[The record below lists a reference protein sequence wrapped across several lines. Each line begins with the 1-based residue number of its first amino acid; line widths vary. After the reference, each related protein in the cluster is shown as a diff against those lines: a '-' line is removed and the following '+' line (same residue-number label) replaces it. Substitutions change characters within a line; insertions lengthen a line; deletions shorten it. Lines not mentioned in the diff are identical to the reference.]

1 MPRRAEIDSFYTCQH
16 ADQFAINWRAF
27 YARAERR
34 TDEVRADW
42 PHELDLA
49 YGPSQRHRLDLYL
62 PVGASGPVPVL
73 LFLHGGGFREGDP
86 ALYGYLAQPYVER
99 GVAFV
104 SIGYRLTPEA
114 YLPDTFDD
122 AADAVAWCVQHLP
135 SRGVDVGQITLSG
148 HSAGA
153 ILTAYLAATEGWRS
167 ERSLPGAVLKA
178 AIPISG
184 VYDLS
189 NPAENGDMVRS
200 GADRGECSPLL
211 QVKTV
216 PPPMLV
222 AYGSQENRPAF
233 AVDGPRLAEAARA
246 LGGDAEILELSGMT
260 HADTADAL
268 GDPSS
273 ALFGSVLP
281 LVTRLA
287 VASP

>member
-1 MPRRAEIDSFYTCQH
+1 MPRRAEIDTFFTCQH

-34 TDEVRADW
+34 TDDVRSNW

-49 YGPSQRHRLDLYL
+49 YGPAQRHRLDLYL
-62 PVGASGPVPVL
+62 PRGASGSIPVL

-86 ALYGYLAQPYVER
+86 TLYGYLAQPFLER
-99 GVAFV
+99 GIAFASV
-104 SIGYRLTPEA
+104 GYRLTPET

-122 AADAVAWCVQHLP
+122 VADAVAWCVQNFP
-135 SRGVDVGQITLSG
+135 SRGVDVERITLSG

-153 ILTAYLAATEGWRS
+153 ILTAYLAGTEGWRTS
-167 ERSLPGAVLKA
+167 RSLPGDVLKA
-178 AIPISG
+178 AVPISG
-184 VYDLS
+184 VYDLTDADS
-189 NPAENGDMVRS
+189 GMVKSGTDRAES
-200 GADRGECSPLL
+200 SPLW
-211 QVKTV
+211 QVKTT

-222 AYGSQENRPAF
+222 AWGSQENRPAF

-246 LGGDAEILELSGMT
+246 HGGQAEALELAGMT

-273 ALFGSVLP
+273 ALFQAVLP

-287 VASP
+287 VGSA

>member
-1 MPRRAEIDSFYTCQH
+1 MPRRAEIDSFFTCQH

-27 YARAERR
+27 YERAERR
-34 TDEVRADW
+34 TDDVRSNW

-49 YGPSQRHRLDLYL
+49 YGPGQRHRLDLYL
-62 PVGASGPVPVL
+62 PRGTSGPMPVL

-86 ALYGYLAQPYVER
+86 TLYGYLAQPFLER
-99 GVAFV
+99 GIAFA

-122 AADAVAWCVQHLP
+122 VADAVAWCVQHLP
-135 SRGVDVGQITLSG
+135 SRGVDVGRITLSG

-153 ILTAYLAATEGWRS
+153 ILTAYLAVTDGWRAS
-167 ERSLPGAVLKA
+167 RSLPSDVLKA

-184 VYDLS
+184 VYDLTDAADS
-189 NPAENGDMVRS
+189 GMVKS
-200 GADRGECSPLL
+200 GTDRVESSPLW
-211 QVKTV
+211 QVKTT

-222 AYGSQENRPAF
+222 AWGSQENRPAF
-233 AVDGPRLAEAARA
+233 AADGPRLADAARA
-246 LGGDAEILELSGMT
+246 RGGQAEVLELAGMT

-268 GDPSS
+268 GAPSS
-273 ALFGSVLP
+273 ALFQSVLP

-287 VASP
+287 IASP